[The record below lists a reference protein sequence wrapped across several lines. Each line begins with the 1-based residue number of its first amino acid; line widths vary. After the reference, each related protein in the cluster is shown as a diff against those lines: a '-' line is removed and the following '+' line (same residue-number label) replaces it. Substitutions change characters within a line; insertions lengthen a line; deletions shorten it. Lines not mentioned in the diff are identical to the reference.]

1 MCERDFLNTHYSR
14 YYINNRVELNIHK
27 VRGLKFGPP
36 NIIEGKI
43 IRSTFETVDSKVFEK
58 KIVKNVY
65 VEAYRKCSRRRSEN
79 KHIQYKDGSIINF
92 MHEYTLMKLHSLC
105 LQLMAECLL
114 FELGDEQL

>member
-1 MCERDFLNTHYSR
+1 MCECDFLNTHYSR

-27 VRGLKFGPP
+27 VRGLKFGSP

-65 VEAYRKCSRRRSEN
+65 VEAYRKCSQRSEN
-79 KHIQYKDGSIINF
+79 KHISDAKVQGWQ
-92 MHEYTLMKLHSLC
+92 HYTFH
-105 LQLMAECLL
+105 A
-114 FELGDEQL
+114 